1 MYAKI
6 ELTKDNAKDLLTAC
20 VLHRMSEDEIAA
32 TLSYIE
38 NFFDDGSGDILS
50 IGEIDDF
57 IITNADDIVSELGY
71 EDEEHFDYCKDNDLE
86 SGDYAYRKD
95 GEWYAE
101 DDLREKWEEVENA
114 CYEAMCDAPFYDF
127 DEYVENVFECLETP

>member
-6 ELTKDNAKDLLTAC
+6 ELTKDNACDLLCAC
-20 VLHRMSEDEIAA
+20 VLRRMSEDEIAA

-38 NFFDDGSGDILS
+38 GFFDDGSGEIMS

-57 IITNADDIVSELGY
+57 IITNADDIVRELGY
-71 EDEEHFDYCKDNDLE
+71 EDEEHFD
-86 SGDYAYRKD
+86 YRKD

-114 CYEAMCDAPFYDF
+114 CYEAMCDTPFYDF
-127 DEYVENVFECLETP
+127 DDYVESVFECLETP